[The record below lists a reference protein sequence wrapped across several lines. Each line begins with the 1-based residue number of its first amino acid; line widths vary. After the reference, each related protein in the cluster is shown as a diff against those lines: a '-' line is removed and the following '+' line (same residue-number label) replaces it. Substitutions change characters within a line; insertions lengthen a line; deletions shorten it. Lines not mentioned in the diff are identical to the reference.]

1 MFSGDPLGC
10 SAWGAVSTQP
20 SCSFKQL
27 LAVPWMRGPAPCFI
41 PTAAFPGSFSEI
53 SDVTGWK
60 VTSAFFH
67 FPSWLRWIAC
77 WVGGVGCST
86 GIKMGTI
93 RRSLLGQVQA
103 KQATGVFSWSMMAGV
118 PLSSAF
124 WWQWSH
130 LPFGLPWPACHTL
143 VVACIYVSASPAE
156 QEELRLVRNTGRVL
170 ILNGC
175 KDSTILMH
183 FFNILLKFWDSCK

>member
-27 LAVPWMRGPAPCFI
+27 LAVPWMRGSAPFYTNC
-41 PTAAFPGSFSEI
+41 SVSWVLLWDLWSHWLE
-53 SDVTGWK
+53 SNL
-60 VTSAFFH
+60 TSAFFH
-67 FPSWLRWIAC
+67 FPSRLRWIAC

-170 ILNGC
+170 IL
-175 KDSTILMH
+175 KAVKTAPS
-183 FFNILLKFWDSCK
+183 